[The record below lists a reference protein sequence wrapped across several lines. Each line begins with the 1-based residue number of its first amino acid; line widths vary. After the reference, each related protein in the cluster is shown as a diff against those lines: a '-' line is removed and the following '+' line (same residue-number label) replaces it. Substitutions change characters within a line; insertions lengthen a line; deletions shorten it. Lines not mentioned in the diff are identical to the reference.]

1 MEASKFLSFEKN
13 KETEYFTKGAE
24 IYDAVKTGVYKTKLQ
39 QEYAKLSEYDQAAV
53 IESIFANLHKVAIRE
68 AWYIIN
74 LYKFHPKKAED
85 LVSIIDEKM
94 VEIFNLFNKSASTNY
109 TISTFIG
116 IYKFEYIRAL
126 MGEEHNLTEAQIKN
140 LNAVHKAMS
149 EILCEEEA
157 DIESVTAKMVK
168 DRLDAKCPTHPL
180 SEALVQSLM
189 DWLRGFLSLE
199 EMFNVNDFRLND
211 PALTSRATEEEADI
225 SNLDLQT
232 RIYFSRLFH
241 RMTDK
246 DWLIFLKNNGM
257 LGDDV
262 QEMEADEFSETEL
275 YITVFGKKTGKNA
288 KEKMVKTVYN
298 RTIKVNEIM
307 EEIPYEVKLEYVKEF
322 KEYFEEQVERILA
335 EYFE

>member
-1 MEASKFLSFEKN
+1 M
-13 KETEYFTKGAE
+13 
-24 IYDAVKTGVYKTKLQ
+24 
-39 QEYAKLSEYDQAAV
+39 
-53 IESIFANLHKVAIRE
+53 
-68 AWYIIN
+68 
-74 LYKFHPKKAED
+74 
-85 LVSIIDEKM
+85 SIIDEKM

-211 PALTSRATEEEADI
+211 SALISRATKDEADI
-225 SNLDLQT
+225 SNLDFQT

-246 DWLIFLKNNGM
+246 DWVIFLKNNGM
-257 LGDDV
+257 LGDNIQD
-262 QEMEADEFSETEL
+262 MEAEEFSETEL
-275 YITVFGKKTGKNA
+275 YASVFGKKTGKNA

-322 KEYFEEQVERILA
+322 KGILRGVGRTYFCRV
-335 EYFE
+335 F